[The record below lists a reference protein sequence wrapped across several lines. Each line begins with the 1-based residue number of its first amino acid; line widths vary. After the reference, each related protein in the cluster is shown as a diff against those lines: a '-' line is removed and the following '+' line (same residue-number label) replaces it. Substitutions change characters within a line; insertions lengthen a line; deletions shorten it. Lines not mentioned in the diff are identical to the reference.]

1 MSDKNNLELY
11 KYPRTYHIEGSKLQH
26 GDEGMGGVSFR
37 SIAGR
42 YLVVEEKVDGANTAI
57 SFDDKGNLLLQS
69 RGHYLIGGP
78 REKHFA
84 LFKQWAYTHM
94 TSFYEVLGNRY
105 IMYGEWLYARHTV
118 FYNHLP
124 HYFMEFDILDK
135 KENVFLSTARRQ
147 QLLQDIPVLSVKVLE
162 AKPYQNLDDIL
173 NLVAPSHFIKGDHLQ
188 DLRDLCGQLNLD
200 ANRAVQETDTSGLM
214 EGLYLKVEEDGIVQE
229 RYKFVRADF
238 LTKILESNTHWLSRP
253 IIPNQL
259 APDVDIFVQS

>member
-1 MSDKNNLELY
+1 MPDKNNLEIY

-26 GDEGMGGVSFR
+26 GDEGMGDISFR
-37 SIAGR
+37 SLAGR

-57 SFDDKGNLLLQS
+57 SFDDEGNLLLQS

-84 LFKQWAYTHM
+84 LFKQWAYTYM
-94 TSFYEVLGNRY
+94 PAFYDVLGNRY

-118 FYNHLP
+118 FYTHLP
-124 HYFMEFDILDK
+124 HYFMEFDIFDK
-135 KENVFLSTARRQ
+135 QENTFLSTDRRQ
-147 QLLQDIPVLSVKVLE
+147 QLLQNIPVQSVKVLE
-162 AKPYQNLDDIL
+162 AKQYQNLDDIL
-173 NLVAPSHFIKGDHLQ
+173 TLVQPSNFIKGDHLQ
-188 DLRDLCGQLNLD
+188 NLRDLCGQLDLD
-200 ANRAVQETDTSGLM
+200 ADRAIQETDTSSMM
-214 EGLYLKVEEDGIVQE
+214 EGLYLKIEDDGIVQE

-259 APDVDIFVQS
+259 APNVDIFRQG